1 MKPGQALIGI
11 PGRDAAASKAG
22 FLYQDYATALAW
34 LRLKPNELL
43 RIETAEDFAEQ
54 TDSGATLTQVK
65 RVKRSLTLAVAL
77 PFLDDVLRH
86 IISNPSQALSFVYL
100 TTASVAQERGSIF
113 PANERGIDLW
123 NAVKDGHSAD
133 TLIAGLRKIVKK
145 GSPLADFLTKRSPAV
160 VVAQLVKR
168 VTWAVDA
175 PAPQQLRYEVQEA
188 FASRVRTEIGLDHQD
203 ARRQLPALID
213 HLTTVSVRATA
224 DERTLSHEDLNNL
237 IDELF
242 LIKLLH
248 GEHKQLRR
256 QAAVAASLNPEQF
269 DREITQ
275 RTQQLRKIRFFP
287 EADPQGQAMRLLQDI
302 SEGGALQAG
311 NAVVRATAMNW
322 CARVLL
328 ETVPDK
334 AEEAVAEAGALAEVA
349 LTPLVQ
355 ALMLAKTDLQAA
367 KESIRALHTPECMII
382 RYAIERK
389 DSIEASLNWVIE
401 AKLSPAAFDEDGQF
415 MVLNDAMVL
424 GRWDFVEQWVAKLPE
439 PTDECPVLG
448 SCLASSLVALAAT
461 PGSREETLN
470 GAPVFGQVILRDTE
484 IAFAMRSRASK
495 EFRRFSQWASANGLP
510 ERGVATLKYALWLEL
525 SDPDRRVA
533 AAAEIEERRIAEPN
547 NFQWVALAWEA
558 GSTFDI
564 PEQIAKI
571 ERRLSIYG
579 SLTADSAEAL
589 LVLLMATD
597 PSGWSDRL
605 QKFTDAL
612 SEYVRPEPL
621 AEFGMKAL
629 YTVGR
634 EAEARSWVEHSS
646 LPEEVRKDLLGWLEA
661 RISGNEIPA
670 LEQRVACDPAPA
682 LRRQLIAALAKRGQP
697 AKALVVARQLY
708 AESQSHADAEV
719 LVRLLMRREEW
730 LEIVQTLDSKALV
743 KAPDTLWRALRI
755 AQFNLGQWSAALRTA
770 ESQDLEPS
778 ELQEVRKQV
787 ALYSGQWD
795 RLGVLLEQAQH
806 DPSVS
811 PEDLLQWAHV
821 AQVLDK
827 GRVSKALTRRA
838 LAMPGADAQ
847 RLFSGYMLAVKG
859 NWQHEPEVG
868 QWLEQATANA
878 SDDGPVRRANIREL
892 IDAAP
897 AWQEKL
903 EFISRETAAGNMF
916 QSLVAQAVNEPLSAL
931 YTAVAHR
938 NRIEQDPGTFR
949 AIPAFAAVV
958 RKGRPDAKRIA
969 LDATTLLTLADLD
982 MLGPVVT
989 GFDAI
994 ALSHGTG
1001 AWLFRER
1008 ERTPHHQPSRVVD
1021 AKKRVSKFSRGYLK
1035 VLTRAPEFSRE
1046 LATDVGVE
1054 ISRLIS
1060 SAQASGLTAWSVI
1073 QTAPVHAPNS
1083 LGETVADVSACAS
1096 HLRSLHCVVRS
1107 LHANGTI
1114 TEMARRDSER
1124 FLETVDQGWPDEA
1137 LLAPGCAL
1145 VLTDLAL
1152 NYLEHVE
1159 LVDACV
1165 RSGFSLWVDGDVRE
1179 EAHAYESVED
1189 VSQIVLTRIDR
1200 IREFVELSSRESK
1213 VFALPRPG
1221 NPHRRTLR
1229 GDEMNVGSEEEANGE
1244 SDEVVEMELAS
1255 SLPNFDASSV
1265 QLLQELLGDLATVEA
1280 LIIDDRA
1287 ANRHGILT
1295 DGSGR
1300 QVSTANTLDIL
1311 DLLRDRGMI
1320 TSSDWLYA
1328 RSDLRQAG
1336 FVFIPFAREE
1346 LLEALRTSPVEEG
1359 VLTESRYARAIRE
1372 NHALA
1377 KYSGL
1382 LQQPSETPWLIANK
1396 AVLREVVTEIWSG
1409 DEEPEVV
1416 AAQADWLIELSR
1428 LDGFGPTLP
1437 GLVDQARWDHLDAMH
1452 VWQYTLPLTL
1462 PAHRKSSYAD
1472 WLEQTYMTELRT
1484 QRPAVF
1490 EILVAMVK
1498 QQLVSIP
1505 GHLASREADFPEQDL
1520 AGIRNWMV
1528 SQIVNELP
1536 FSLKDVVMSDAAL
1549 LSEIF
1554 VERQRGITLHLDGQ
1568 PSVDAHSLYSL
1579 AAKCLDEGVGQQIAD
1594 STGRQWLLVASGP
1607 LEVWAKEKDGKRS
1620 FQVHHAAL
1628 LSKDRTRREDY
1639 VQQVYAQHGLRPN
1652 GVSAKAI
1659 AEPNLDAINAI
1670 EMDLEQTPS
1679 SFSQRLADKLAKGS
1693 VSGADLLPTSS
1704 EYFKRL
1710 VGKPSLPSLE
1720 EYRAALKDG
1729 SELED
1734 LNHLEQALLRSSHS
1748 TLVPVEAIRAADAS
1762 ELKGWLKEH
1771 TAGLDL
1777 WSLVGL
1783 LEGLLQRE
1791 DLLDAFAEEALQL
1804 VKHLVKLLDPESERL
1819 ALQAALVAHIDG
1831 LLNTGQRFGN
1841 DPPFWRRLVSIAHA
1855 ALIERALVRAN
1866 VPLSNFAQWAQQ
1878 AWPRFQAAALC
1889 DLLAEPR
1896 WHGYL
1901 LQGTQLAQELVGRV
1915 INAANPHRAT
1925 LEDTSLGRAIF
1936 ATEEN
1941 SLTSLWKVAF
1951 AALPGPLEGGVES
1964 AVLLPDAVIADAQ
1977 AILEN
1982 DEHPA
1987 VERLLIAAHTTELGR
2002 APTSLL
2008 DSIVSLL
2015 RKFDA
2020 TPVHILDGQMQQ
2032 LVMTLSMAAADSRH
2046 IALATAIQDFLIHR
2060 PYLPVALRLHAG
2072 ITACGAH
2079 SEEKDWVAAVALL
2092 VERMIAPGV
2101 ERDDASHVF
2110 FVLRTMC
2117 EVKWALRVPLAI
2129 SMARLESS
2137 SRRN

>member
-1 MKPGQALIGI
+1 MKSGQDLVGI

-43 RIETAEDFAEQ
+43 RVETAEDFAEQ
-54 TDSGATLTQVK
+54 TESGAVLTQVK

-77 PFLDDVLRH
+77 PFLDDVLQH
-86 IISNPSQALSFVYL
+86 IDSNPSQTLSFVYL
-100 TTASVAQERGSIF
+100 TTASVARESRSIF

-123 NAVKDGHSAD
+123 NAVKDGQNAD
-133 TLIAGLRKIVKK
+133 TLIAGLRKMVKD
-145 GSPLADFLTKRSPAV
+145 GSLLADFLAKRSPAE

-188 FASRVRTEIGLDHQD
+188 FASRVRVEIGLEYQD

-213 HLTTVSVRATA
+213 HVSTVSVRATPH
-224 DERTLSHEDLNNL
+224 ERTLSHEDLSKL

-248 GEHKQLRR
+248 GEHRQLRR

-269 DREITQ
+269 DKEIVQ
-275 RTQQLRKIRFFP
+275 RTQHLRNIRFFQ
-287 EADPQGQAMRLLQDI
+287 EADPQGQAMRLLRDT

-311 NAVVRATAMNW
+311 NATVRATAMNW

-328 ETVPDK
+328 ETQPDQ
-334 AEEAVAEAGALAEVA
+334 AEVAIAEAGALAEVA
-349 LTPLVQ
+349 LTPLVH
-355 ALMLAKTDLQAA
+355 ALKLAKTGLQAA
-367 KESIRALHTPECMII
+367 RESIRALHTPESMII
-382 RYAIERK
+382 RYAIERRG
-389 DSIEASLNWVIE
+389 SIETSLNWVIE
-401 AKLSPAAFDEDGQF
+401 AKLSPVAFDEDGQF
-415 MVLNDAMVL
+415 MVLNDAMLV
-424 GRWDFVEQWVAKLPE
+424 GRWDFVKQWVGRMPE
-439 PTDECPVLG
+439 PTDECPVLW
-448 SCLASSLVALAAT
+448 SSLAFSLVALAAT
-461 PGSREETLN
+461 PESREEALN
-470 GAPVFGQVILRDTE
+470 GVPVLGQVILRDTE
-484 IAFAMRSRASK
+484 IDFAMRSRAAK

-533 AAAEIEERRIAEPN
+533 AAAEIEELRIAEPN
-547 NFQWVALAWEA
+547 SFQWVALAWQA
-558 GSTFDI
+558 GSKFDI

-597 PSGWSDRL
+597 PGGWSDRL

-629 YTVGR
+629 YAVGR
-634 EAEARSWVEHSS
+634 EAEARSWVEHSP
-646 LPEEVRKDLLGWLEA
+646 LAEGVRQDLLGWLEA
-661 RISGNEIPA
+661 RISGNEVPA
-670 LEQRVACDPAPA
+670 LEQRVACDPAPV
-682 LRRQLIAALAKRGQP
+682 LRRQLIAALARRGQTG
-697 AKALVVARQLY
+697 KALVVARQLY
-708 AESQSHADAEV
+708 AETQSHADAEM

-730 LEIVQTLDSKALV
+730 LEIVQTLDASALA

-755 AQFNLGQWSAALRTA
+755 ALFNLGQWSAALRTA
-770 ESQDLEPS
+770 ESQDLEPY
-778 ELQEVRKQV
+778 ELQEFRKQI

-806 DPSVS
+806 DPNVS
-811 PEDLLQWAHV
+811 PENLLQWAHI

-847 RLFSGYMLAVKG
+847 RFFSGYMLAVKG
-859 NWQHEPEVG
+859 NWQGEPEVG
-868 QWLEQATANA
+868 QWLGQATANA
-878 SDDGPVRRANIREL
+878 SDDGPVRRGNLREL

-916 QSLVAQAVNEPLSAL
+916 QSLVAQAINEPLSGL

-938 NRIEQDPGTFR
+938 NRLEQDPGRFR
-949 AIPAFAAVV
+949 AIPAFSAVV
-958 RKGRPDAKRIA
+958 RKGQPTDAKRIA

-982 MLGPVVT
+982 MLGPVVS

-1008 ERTPHHQPSRVVD
+1008 ERTPHHQPSRVID
-1021 AKKRVSKFSRGYLK
+1021 AKKRVSRFSRGDLK

-1046 LATDVGVE
+1046 LAAEVGVE
-1054 ISRLIS
+1054 IPRLIS
-1060 SAQASGLTAWSVI
+1060 SAEASGLTAWSVI

-1096 HLRSLHCVVRS
+1096 QMRSLHCVLRS

-1114 TEMARRDSER
+1114 TETAKRNAER

-1137 LLAPGCAL
+1137 VLAPGCAL
-1145 VLTDLAL
+1145 VLTDLSL
-1152 NYLEHVE
+1152 GYLERVE

-1165 RSGFSLWVDGDVRE
+1165 RSGYSLWVDGDVRE

-1189 VSQIVLTRIDR
+1189 VSQIVLARLDR

-1213 VFALPRPG
+1213 VFALPRSD
-1221 NPHRRTLR
+1221 NPHKRTLC
-1229 GDEMNVGSEEEANGE
+1229 GDNANGE
-1244 SDEVVEMELAS
+1244 SDEEVDAELAS
-1255 SLPNFDASSV
+1255 SLPNFDAGSV
-1265 QLLQELLGDLATVEA
+1265 QLLQELLGDLAPVEA

-1287 ANRHGILT
+1287 ANRHGILN
-1295 DGSGR
+1295 DGNGR
-1300 QVSTANTLDIL
+1300 QVSTASTLDIL

-1336 FVFIPFAREE
+1336 YVFIPFAREE

-1359 VLTESRYARAIRE
+1359 ALRESRYARSIRE
-1372 NHALA
+1372 NHTLA
-1377 KYSGL
+1377 QYSGL
-1382 LQQPSETPWLIANK
+1382 IQQPFETPWLAANN

-1409 DEEPEVV
+1409 NEEPEVA
-1416 AAQADWLIELSR
+1416 AAQADWLVELSR
-1428 LDGFGPTLP
+1428 LDGFGSTLP
-1437 GLVDQARWDHLDAMH
+1437 GVVDQARWDHLDAMR
-1452 VWQYTLPLTL
+1452 VWQFALPLTL
-1462 PAHRKSSYAD
+1462 PADRKSSYAD
-1472 WLEQTYMTELRT
+1472 WLEQTYMSELRIR
-1484 QRPAVF
+1484 RPAVF

-1498 QQLVSIP
+1498 QQLVAIP
-1505 GHLASREADFPEQDL
+1505 DHLASREADIPKQYL
-1520 AGIRNWMV
+1520 PGIRTWMV

-1536 FSLKDVVMSDAAL
+1536 LSLRDAVMLDAAL
-1549 LSEIF
+1549 LNEIF
-1554 VERQRGITLHLDGQ
+1554 VEQQRGITLHLDGQ
-1568 PSVDAHSLYSL
+1568 PSVDAQVLYNL
-1579 AAKCLDEGVGQQIAD
+1579 AAKCLDDGVGQQIAD
-1594 STGRQWLLVASGP
+1594 STGRQWLLEASGP
-1607 LEVWAKEKDGKRS
+1607 MEVWAKEKDGKHS

-1628 LSKDRTRREDY
+1628 FSKDRTRRKDY
-1639 VQQVYAQHGLRPN
+1639 VQQLYAQHELSLN

-1659 AEPNLDAINAI
+1659 AEPNLDTVY
-1670 EMDLEQTPS
+1670 EMERDLEDTPY
-1679 SFSQRLADKLAKGS
+1679 SFSWRLVNSLEKGS
-1693 VSGADLLPTSS
+1693 VSGADLLPTSP

-1720 EYRAALKDG
+1720 EYRAALREG
-1729 SELED
+1729 SALEG
-1734 LNHLEQALLRSSHS
+1734 LNQLEQALLRSSHS
-1748 TLVPVEAIRAADAS
+1748 ALVPVDAIKAAEAS
-1762 ELKGWLKEH
+1762 GLKDWLNGH

-1804 VKHLVKLLDPESERL
+1804 VVHLVDLLNPESERL
-1819 ALQAALVAHIDG
+1819 ALQAALVAHVDG
-1831 LLNTGQRFGN
+1831 LLNTSQRFAN
-1841 DPPFWRRLVSIAHA
+1841 EPPFWRRMVSIAQA
-1855 ALIERALVRAN
+1855 ALIERVLVRAD
-1866 VPLSNFAQWAQQ
+1866 VPLSNFAQWAQK

-1889 DLLAEPR
+1889 DLLTEPR

-1901 LQGTQLAQELVGRV
+1901 LQGTQLAQEFVGRV
-1915 INAANPHRAT
+1915 INAANPHRTT
-1925 LEDTSLGRAIF
+1925 LEGTSLGRAIF
-1936 ATEEN
+1936 STEEN
-1941 SLTSLWKVAF
+1941 SLTSMWKMAF
-1951 AALPGPLEGGVES
+1951 AALPGPLEGGTES
-1964 AVLLPDAVIADAQ
+1964 AMPLPDSVIADAQ
-1977 AILEN
+1977 ANLED
-1982 DEHPA
+1982 DEQPA

-2008 DSIVSLL
+2008 DGIVSLL

-2020 TPVHILDGQMQQ
+2020 TPVDLPDGQMQQ
-2032 LVMTLSMAAADSRH
+2032 LIMTLSVAAAGSRH
-2046 IALATAIQDFLIHR
+2046 IGLATAIQDFLVHR
-2060 PYLPVALRLHAG
+2060 PYLPIALRLHAG
-2072 ITACGAH
+2072 ITACGAY
-2079 SEEKDWVAAVALL
+2079 SDEKDWVAAVALI
-2092 VERMIAPGV
+2092 VQRMIASGG
-2101 ERDDASHVF
+2101 ERDEASHVL
-2110 FVLRTMC
+2110 FVLRIMC
-2117 EVKWALRVPLAI
+2117 EVKWALRAPLAM
-2129 SMARLESS
+2129 SMARVETS
-2137 SRRN
+2137 SRRS